1 MPTQGLRS
9 ASVQE
14 CTPDSPKSRARQH
27 MLPLVSRALE
37 AHHSAPFEPSGAACA
52 PLVDTSNTRISA
64 AAQAPA
70 GSSRWFSVLHRLFR
84 VDLDHSAPRRRTS
97 SVIMM
102 VPPAP
107 ARRDH
112 LALTGSACTPPAGSC
127 TAARQWG
134 EQKRSIDH
142 SAEEKRILRC
152 TVKRDC
158 ARHERRR
165 RNRRG
170 RGRSHRHSTPLSC
183 TELRLKSTRISVYL
197 NTPYARRGCTLPQ
210 GC

>member
-1 MPTQGLRS
+1 MLRIAQSFTIPRGSKLLVIFAHETAKTQKKSAPAPPPRPPDPPPHPGHTWAGGFTPAPPQSQGLRS
-9 ASVQE
+9 ASDQE
-14 CTPDSPKSRARQH
+14 CMPDSPKSRARQH
-27 MLPLVSRALE
+27 VLPLVSRALE

-70 GSSRWFSVLHRLFR
+70 GSSQWFSVLHRLFR

-102 VPPAP
+102 VAPAP

-112 LALTGSACTPPAGSC
+112 LALIGSSCTPPAGSC

-134 EQKRSIDH
+134 EQKHSIAQRK
-142 SAEEKRILRC
+142 SAFSAAL
-152 TVKRDC
+152 
-158 ARHERRR
+158 
-165 RNRRG
+165 
-170 RGRSHRHSTPLSC
+170 
-183 TELRLKSTRISVYL
+183 
-197 NTPYARRGCTLPQ
+197 
-210 GC
+210 

>member
-1 MPTQGLRS
+1 MTQRADPKRYRPSADAYLRAALPTQGLRS
-9 ASVQE
+9 ASDQE
-14 CTPDSPKSRARQH
+14 CTPDSPKSCARQRYVCCRWSH
-27 MLPLVSRALE
+27 ARSKRITALRPNPL
-37 AHHSAPFEPSGAACA
+37 SGAACA

-134 EQKRSIDH
+134 EQKRSIAQRR
-142 SAEEKRILRC
+142 SAFSAAPHCEARLR
-152 TVKRDC
+152 
-158 ARHERRR
+158 A
-165 RNRRG
+165 
-170 RGRSHRHSTPLSC
+170 P
-183 TELRLKSTRISVYL
+183 
-197 NTPYARRGCTLPQ
+197 
-210 GC
+210 